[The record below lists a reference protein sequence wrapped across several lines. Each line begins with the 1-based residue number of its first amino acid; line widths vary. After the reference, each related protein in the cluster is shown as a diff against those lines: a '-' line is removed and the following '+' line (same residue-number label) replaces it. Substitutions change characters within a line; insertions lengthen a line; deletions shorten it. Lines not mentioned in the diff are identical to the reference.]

1 MRSRFWAPCC
11 KWLFRFVV
19 IQNFCYHGNVT
30 WRLLL
35 SINKKICLNF
45 FVEAQWRETLLF
57 LSTNITAVAFSAK
70 SAIVIQDS
78 RGSVDYKFL
87 VCGTWIPEFL
97 GLNSRFQCQI
107 LGSTGEKVLGFWN
120 SELLSIGW
128 WNYLGGIIRVLFFL
142 WGFDSICLV
151 IE

>member
-1 MRSRFWAPCC
+1 M
-11 KWLFRFVV
+11 
-19 IQNFCYHGNVT
+19 
-30 WRLLL
+30 
-35 SINKKICLNF
+35 
-45 FVEAQWRETLLF
+45 F
-57 LSTNITAVAFSAK
+57 LSTSMTAVTFSAK

-97 GLNSRFQCQI
+97 ELNSRFQCQI

-120 SELLSIGW
+120 FELLSIGW

-142 WGFDSICLV
+142 
-151 IE
+151 